1 MSYSRVR
8 IGLRT
13 MAILG
18 FLFCCHAVNAQ
29 SVDYD
34 IDLDALSKSVDQ
46 LNQKLERLRGAVD
59 QTRLDP
65 EKWLEGLNY
74 DADEVLAAVSEQ
86 ITFQPYAGVLR
97 GVTGTLRSR
106 AGNSCDQSLLLAY
119 LLKSAGYDAR
129 IAKGTLQ
136 DSDIDR
142 LLDAIG
148 SGRSAES
155 LDYMLPAIER
165 EFGSDAIQAQR
176 NFDWADSKLASR
188 ADSAANFLLQTL
200 AEAGIE
206 MKPHDITAML
216 KSDTREYFWVQHRD
230 GPADPWLDAHPAFGK
245 SSPPTSIRA
254 EEYFVD
260 SIPEK
265 YQHRLTLTAQL
276 DQRFGDKSQTHSL
289 MDPYSR
295 PIANLDG
302 VAISYRNHPNGLT
315 AATTNDMSR
324 AISDTVVLIPT
335 LNNAMAPGAMAFDYK
350 GRVVDPIVL
359 SSGATALF
367 ATLADRMEQ
376 ATSTVQNPDD
386 PQDIVV
392 LESMWLEFQFNS
404 PNDTETRVR
413 RYILPPRDSSQLT
426 KEELHWNLITEHT
439 YVVNSGNHPIEYL
452 ADRYLVT
459 GIASGAWY
467 TALAHKFTRPHAATP
482 LPTTTVPQDF
492 APLSVY
498 RFMDEYPGA
507 SAMTVFRQS
516 ANLVGIRRGFR
527 NADIA
532 FLGVDVIANGMVHST
547 NKDGKIWQD
556 SESALRRGVW
566 DTAVEAIP
574 VQSISAN
581 IVRSS
586 NAIDVL
592 QSAIA
597 QDIDLRVIKPQRL
610 ADLEQIDLPV
620 EATVSM
626 RDDLT
631 NGYAI
636 VVPTRLP
643 EGSAMT
649 AWWRIN
655 PETGESLGI
664 TADGYGQEIA
674 EYLVDMALTYHTL
687 VTAVKAL
694 EECTKID
701 DMAQGL
707 CCLMEAHI
715 NNTAGLGFGGILGAT
730 TGAAGSFV
738 FTVLDYETAQMT
750 EQATGEAQGLMPTA
764 SANCHLLPATDW

>member
-1 MSYSRVR
+1 MSKSTAK
-8 IGLRT
+8 IGLLT
-13 MAILG
+13 VAILCS
-18 FLFCCHAVNAQ
+18 LLRCHVVNAQ
-29 SVDYD
+29 RVDYD

-65 EKWLEGLNY
+65 EKWLDALEY
-74 DADEVLAAVSEQ
+74 DADKILTAVTEQ

-97 GVTGTLRSR
+97 GVAGTLRSR

-136 DSDIDR
+136 ESDINR
-142 LLDAIG
+142 LLGVIG

-155 LDYMLPAIER
+155 LDYMLPVIKR

-176 NFDWADSKLASR
+176 NFNWADSKLARR
-188 ADSAANFLLQTL
+188 AESAASFLLQTL

-245 SSPPTSIRA
+245 SSPPTSIPA
-254 EEYFVD
+254 EEYFAD

-276 DQRFGDKSQTHSL
+276 DQRFGNKTQTHSL
-289 MDPYSR
+289 MEPYSR
-295 PIANLDG
+295 PVANLDG
-302 VAISYRNHPNGLT
+302 VAITYRNHPSGLT
-315 AATTNDMSR
+315 TATTNDMSQ

-335 LNNAMAPGAMAFDYK
+335 LNNAMAPGAMAFDHK

-376 ATSTVQNPDD
+376 ATATVDDPDD

-404 PNDTETRVR
+404 PNETETRVR
-413 RYILPPRDSSQLT
+413 RYILPPRDSPQLT
-426 KEELHWNLITEHT
+426 KEELHWKLITEHT

-482 LPTTTVPQDF
+482 LPTTIVPQDF

-498 RFMDEYPGA
+498 RFMDAYPGA
-507 SAMTVFRQS
+507 GAMTVFRQS

-547 NKDGKIWQD
+547 NKDGTIWQD

-566 DTAVEAIP
+566 DTSVEAIP
-574 VQSISAN
+574 VRSISAN
-581 IVRSS
+581 ILRSA

-592 QSAIA
+592 HSAVA
-597 QDIDLRVIKPQRL
+597 QDIDFHVIKPQQL
-610 ADLEQIDLPV
+610 SVLEQIDWPM

-626 RDDLT
+626 RDDLA

-636 VVPTRLP
+636 VVPSRLP
-643 EGSAMT
+643 QGSAML

-674 EYLVDMALTYHTL
+674 EYLVDMVMTYHGL

-738 FTVLDYETAQMT
+738 FTVLDYETAQLT